1 MTDPSTT
8 PPPIPGPDAPRCA
21 NCQTP
26 LLGDTCYRCGQPVKG
41 LVRPLTSI
49 LGDFLDTVLSIDSRL
64 PKTLAPLYFKPGY
77 LSNEYFAGRRVPYV
91 TPLRLYFFLSVLA
104 FLVFAFLLPAMKPG
118 EGGIHFGNDRGAE
131 KLSRMSPDERAQ
143 RLSDV
148 DKAMSW
154 LPKAERDKVRA
165 DLEAQIAEAEKIQA
179 ARALREAKKA
189 QRAAKAASEKAAA
202 PKAPAVDVDVDT
214 ALEPPTPPAPPGAP
228 ARDDDEEHI
237 SFNNHPWDEKKNP
250 ITFAWL
256 TDSMNASLNAE
267 IGELIRKAKGI
278 DKDPGPFVKQ
288 MFSVAPQAL
297 FVMLPLFALLLKIF
311 YLFKRR
317 LYMEHLIVALH
328 SHSFIC
334 LSMLVIVGASKL
346 AGMNATI
353 PVLSTLTKLAFA
365 ASCIWVPLYL
375 FLMQKRV
382 YRQGWILTTLKFG
395 TLGIIYSVLLCF
407 AMLLTMLV
415 SLVLL

>member
-1 MTDPSTT
+1 MTDSTTT
-8 PPPIPGPDAPRCA
+8 PPPPIPAPDAPRCA

-64 PKTLAPLYFKPGY
+64 PKTLTPLYFRPGF

-91 TPLRLYFFLSVLA
+91 TPLRLYFFLSVFA
-104 FLVFAFLLPAMKPG
+104 FLVFAFLLPALKPG
-118 EGGIHFGNDRGAE
+118 EGGIHIGNDRGAE
-131 KLSRMSPDERAQ
+131 KLSRMTPDERAL
-143 RLSDV
+143 RLSEV
-148 DKAMSW
+148 DKAISW
-154 LPKAERDKVRA
+154 LPQSERDKVRA
-165 DLEAQIAEAEKIQA
+165 DLEAEIAEAEKIQA
-179 ARALREAKKA
+179 ARAAREAKKA
-189 QRAAKAASEKAAA
+189 AKAAKAAAAKANAGPDAA
-202 PKAPAVDVDVDT
+202 PDAAP
-214 ALEPPTPPAPPGAP
+214 EPPSPLPPPAPPGAP
-228 ARDDDEEHI
+228 ERDDDGEHF
-237 SFNNHPWDEKKNP
+237 SFNGHPWDEKKNP
-250 ITFAWL
+250 VSFAWL
-256 TDSMNASLNAE
+256 TDSMNASLNSE
-267 IGELIRKAKGI
+267 IGALLRKARGI

-311 YLFKRR
+311 YVFKRR

-346 AGMNATI
+346 AGLNAGI

-365 ASCIWVPLYL
+365 LSCIWVPLYL
-375 FLMQKRV
+375 LLMQKRV
-382 YRQGWILTTLKFG
+382 YGQGWILTTLKFG
-395 TLGIIYSVLLCF
+395 TLGIIYTVLLCF
-407 AMLLTMLV
+407 AMMLTMLV